1 MIYVGIDV
9 ASQKHDYYIISDQ
22 GEIYTSRSITIPNN
36 NEGYKKLHK
45 SIQEFCGATKDY
57 KVRIGLESTGFYHK
71 NLVSYLLA
79 NKYEV
84 MVINPLLT
92 NMYKKSRKIH
102 IQKNDNIDSIYIC
115 KYLMDTETVFK
126 PYTTISYHTD
136 ALKALSR
143 ERFSLVDELRLAKIS
158 IYKLLTQLF
167 PEYLKLFTNV
177 YQGTALDILEKYNSP
192 SKLSKAHYKTISSMI
207 HGKCSVT
214 ANKLIEAAKSS
225 IGIKDDYLAFQ
236 LSQGIKRLKSI
247 QSTIDE
253 YNEQISKYVDM
264 INPNILTISGIG
276 YITAG
281 LILGEI
287 GDINN
292 FKNSEHLISYAGL
305 DVKIYE
311 SGKYKATN
319 LSISKKGSVYLR
331 YAIYQVAKVCWIHDP
346 MFYKYYLKKQAE
358 NKHYYVILGHIEK
371 KLVKVIYSILKNN
384 KPYSPQI

>member
-9 ASQKHDYYIISDQ
+9 ASQKHDYYMISDQ
-22 GEIYTSRSITIPNN
+22 GEIYTSRSITITNN
-36 NEGYKKLHK
+36 DEGYKKLHK

-126 PYTTISYHTD
+126 PYTTISYHTET
-136 ALKALSR
+136 LKALSR
-143 ERFSLVDELRLAKIS
+143 ERFSLVEELRLAKIN
-158 IYKLLTQLF
+158 INKLLTQIF
-167 PEYLKLFTNV
+167 PEFLKLFSNV
-177 YQGTALDILEKYNSP
+177 YQGSALDILEKYNSP
-192 SKLSKAHYKTISSMI
+192 SKLSKAHLKTISSMI
-207 HGKCSVT
+207 HGKCLVKADELIKASKRSV
-214 ANKLIEAAKSS
+214 
-225 IGIKDDYLAFQ
+225 GIKDDYLTFQ

-253 YNEQISKYVDM
+253 YNNQISKYVNM
-264 INPNILTISGIG
+264 INPNILTISGVG

-331 YAIYQVAKVCWIHDP
+331 YALYQVAKVCWKFDQ
-346 MFYKYYLKKQAE
+346 MFNAYYLKKKAE

-371 KLVKVIYSILKNN
+371 KLVKVIYSVLKKN